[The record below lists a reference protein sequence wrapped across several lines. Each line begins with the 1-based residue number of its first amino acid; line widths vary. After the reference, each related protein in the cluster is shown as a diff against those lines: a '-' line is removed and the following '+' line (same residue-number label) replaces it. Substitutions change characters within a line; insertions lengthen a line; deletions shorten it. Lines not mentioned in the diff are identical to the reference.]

1 MTALIITYVEP
12 TYVQKVWPAV
22 KEYIASAL
30 NKGSEN
36 KQTSNDYN
44 VDHVQSYLTSGEW
57 LLVVAADE
65 DENIHG
71 CAPVSFIN
79 YPMTRIAFVTSTA
92 GRWITRATEFAQ
104 FKTLLQA
111 HGATKIQALGRDS
124 IVRLCRQHEFAPV
137 STLFEVD
144 I

>member
-1 MTALIITYVEP
+1 MTALRITYVEP
-12 TYVQKVWPAV
+12 NYVQKVWPAV

-71 CAPVSFIN
+71 
-79 YPMTRIAFVTSTA
+79 
-92 GRWITRATEFAQ
+92 
-104 FKTLLQA
+104 
-111 HGATKIQALGRDS
+111 
-124 IVRLCRQHEFAPV
+124 
-137 STLFEVD
+137 
-144 I
+144 